1 MRVAVDGCPVYV
13 ADWGRPMDSSQ
24 PTVLFL
30 HGAGMDHTV
39 WAFQARALAHHGCN
53 ALAPDLPGHGAS
65 EACAG
70 FGVSIAERAL
80 WLARLL
86 DALRLEDIDLVGHS
100 MGGLIAMA
108 FAATD
113 RRVRRLVLMGTAA
126 RMPVHPE
133 LLRAAREDLAQAA
146 ALIVDWAFATA
157 RKAGAQAVPGSW
169 MPMAAM
175 RLLLAS
181 RPGVLA
187 ADLEAC
193 DLWTDGEAAARQISC
208 PVLVL
213 TGEEDRMTPP
223 RACRQLAEL
232 MPHGQFLAL
241 AGAGHMPMLECPRA
255 LLAGLRRF
263 LGRE

>member
-1 MRVAVDGCPVYV
+1 MHVAVDGCRVAL
-13 ADWGRPMDSSQ
+13 ADWGRPFDRSR

-65 EACAG
+65 KACPA
-70 FGVSIAERAL
+70 FAAHIAERAR

-86 DALRLEDIDLVGHS
+86 DTLGLEGIDLVGHS
-100 MGGLIAMA
+100 MGGLIALA
-108 FAATD
+108 LAAAD
-113 RRVRRLVLMGTAA
+113 RRVRRLVLIGTAA
-126 RMPVHPE
+126 RMPVHPD
-133 LLRAAREDLAQAA
+133 LLRAAREDGSQAA

-157 RKAGAQAVPGSW
+157 RKCGAQAVPGSW

-187 ADLEAC
+187 DDLDAC
-193 DLWTDGEAAARQISC
+193 NHWTDGEAVARRITC

-213 TGEEDRMTPP
+213 TGAEDRMTPP

-232 MPHGQFLAL
+232 IPHSQFRAL
-241 AGAGHMPMLECPRA
+241 AGAGHMPMLECPRE
-255 LLAGLRRF
+255 LLAEIRRF
-263 LGRE
+263 LDAV